1 MSQIHQLKAHFA
13 EQVFPDQLGHYSRR
27 KLAQIAAQHGTPT
40 VIIDQDVISSQY
52 QNLLNALPHV
62 KMRYAI
68 KALPHTDVVRHLH
81 QLGCGFD
88 LATSGEIELL
98 KGLSIGAE
106 NTVHTHPIK
115 KDAEIR
121 HAIAYG
127 CHYFVVDN
135 SHEVDKFIPYKD
147 QVELLL
153 RVNFRNQDAVVDL
166 SRKFGCELTKVP
178 ALVEQAQN
186 AGIKIAGLSFHVG
199 SQVPAPYAHVE
210 AIEQCVDVFK
220 TMPNVDWKI
229 LDIGGGFPIEYTG
242 PGPVIEDFC
251 APINEALKAV
261 DKHIEILA
269 EPGRYIAGPSAIQLL
284 SVVGIAQRGARTWY
298 YLDDG
303 VYGVLSGQMFDHA
316 KYPISPLKT
325 YDLTQGLKPSVL
337 AGPTCDSVDV
347 IDDDIVLP
355 ELEIGDIFVATQVGA
370 YTMASSTEFN
380 LYPKAKTLWLSG
392 QAHLMAEN

>member
-1 MSQIHQLKAHFA
+1 MSVVHELKAHFA
-13 EQVFPDQLGHYSRR
+13 EQVYPDQLGNYSRR
-27 KLAQIAAQHGTPT
+27 KLAAIAAQHGTPT
-40 VIIDQDVISSQY
+40 VIIDQDIITAQY
-52 QNLLNALPHV
+52 QNLVNALPGV

-68 KALPHTDVVRHLH
+68 KALPQADVIQHLN

-98 KGLSIGAE
+98 KSLSIGAE
-106 NTVHTHPIK
+106 KTIHTHPIK

-121 HAIAYG
+121 HAIDYG
-127 CHYFVVDN
+127 CRYFVVDN

-147 QVELLL
+147 QVELLI

-166 SRKFGCELTKVP
+166 SRKFGCELIKVP
-178 ALVEQAQN
+178 ALVEQARK
-186 AGIKIAGLSFHVG
+186 AGISIAGLSFHVG
-199 SQVPAPYAHVE
+199 SQVPSPYAHIE

-220 TMPNVDWKI
+220 TMDNINWKI

-242 PGPVIEDFC
+242 PGPTIDEFC
-251 APINEALKAV
+251 APINAALEAV
-261 DKHIEILA
+261 DSQIEILA

-316 KYPISPLKT
+316 KYPITPLKT
-325 YDLTQGLKPSVL
+325 YDLTRGLKPSVL
-337 AGPTCDSVDV
+337 AGPTCDSIDV

-370 YTMASSTEFN
+370 YTMASATEFN
-380 LYPKAKTLWLSG
+380 LYPKAKNLWLSG
-392 QAHLMAEN
+392 KVHLMAGS

>member
-1 MSQIHQLKAHFA
+1 MNPIHQLKAHFA
-13 EQVFPDQLGHYSRR
+13 EQVYPDQLGKYSRR
-27 KLAQIAAQHGTPT
+27 KLAEIAEQHGTPT
-40 VIIDQDVISSQY
+40 VIIDQDVIAAQY
-52 QNLLNALPHV
+52 HSLCQALPKV

-68 KALPHTDVVRHLH
+68 KALPQVDVIRHLH
-81 QLGCGFD
+81 QMGCGFD
-88 LATSGEIELL
+88 LATAGEIELL
-98 KGLSIGAE
+98 KSLKIGAE
-106 NTVHTHPIK
+106 HTIHTHPIK

-127 CHYFVVDN
+127 CRYFVVDN
-135 SHEVDKFIPYKD
+135 SHEVDKFKTYKD
-147 QVELLL
+147 QVELII

-178 ALVEQAQN
+178 ALVEQAQQ
-186 AGIKIAGLSFHVG
+186 AGIRIAGLSFHVG
-199 SQVPAPYAHVE
+199 SQVPAPYAHIE
-210 AIEQCVDVFK
+210 AIEQCIDVFK
-220 TMPNVDWKI
+220 TMPEVDWKI

-251 APINEALKAV
+251 APINEALQTV
-261 DKHIEILA
+261 DSHIEILA
-269 EPGRYIAGPSAIQLL
+269 EPGRFIAGPSAIQLL

-303 VYGVLSGQMFDHA
+303 VYGVLSGQMYDHA
-316 KYPISPLKT
+316 KYPITPLQT
-325 YDLTQGLKPSVL
+325 YDLTKGLKPSVL
-337 AGPTCDSVDV
+337 AGPTCDSIDV

-370 YTMASSTEFN
+370 YTLASATEFN

-392 QAHLMAEN
+392 QDLT

>member
-1 MSQIHQLKAHFA
+1 MSGILELKAHFA
-13 EQVFPDQLGHYSRR
+13 EQVYPDQLGNYSRR
-27 KLAQIAAQHGTPT
+27 KLAQIAEQHGTPT
-40 VIIDQDVISSQY
+40 VIIDQDVVTTQY
-52 QNLLNALPHV
+52 QNLVNALPGV
-62 KMRYAI
+62 NMRYAI
-68 KALPHTDVVRHLH
+68 KALPQTEVIQHLH

-88 LATSGEIELL
+88 LATAGEIELL
-98 KGLSIGAE
+98 KALSIGAE
-106 NTVHTHPIK
+106 STIHTHPIK

-121 HAIAYG
+121 HAIDYG
-127 CHYFVVDN
+127 CRYFVVDN

-147 QVELLL
+147 QIELLI

-178 ALVEQAQN
+178 ALVEQAKK
-186 AGIKIAGLSFHVG
+186 AGITISGLSFHVG
-199 SQVPAPYAHVE
+199 SQVPSPYAHIE

-220 TMPNVDWKI
+220 TMDDINWKI

-242 PGPVIEDFC
+242 PGPTIDEFC
-251 APINEALKAV
+251 APINAALETV
-261 DKHIEILA
+261 DEHIEILA

-316 KYPISPLKT
+316 KYPITPLKT
-325 YDLTQGLKPSVL
+325 YDLTTGLKPSVL
-337 AGPTCDSVDV
+337 AGPTCDSIDV

-370 YTMASSTEFN
+370 YTMASATEFN

-392 QAHLMAEN
+392 QVHLMAGS